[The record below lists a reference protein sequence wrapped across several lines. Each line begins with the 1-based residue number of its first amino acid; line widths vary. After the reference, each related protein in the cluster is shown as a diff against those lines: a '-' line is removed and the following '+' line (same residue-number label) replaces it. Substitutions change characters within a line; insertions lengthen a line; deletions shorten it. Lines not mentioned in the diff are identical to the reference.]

1 MVRQEVKPLSWHQG
15 DRVFTLRSPL
25 SLSLFQGAKIE
36 FFTLLSKLG
45 TLLFCLNNATFS
57 FPGAHLT
64 FSLTGRCKS
73 AIGVLSGLCKRATPT
88 LAHKKEGDRH
98 LLSPQL
104 ASVRNGMSTF
114 DQGKQRRYLL
124 RNEILHK
131 LHIAAYG
138 MHSLSPD
145 SCRVRTGLFSHAK
158 VGRHNI
164 LGRHTLL

>member
-1 MVRQEVKPLSWHQG
+1 MVRQEVKPLSWHQV
-15 DRVFTLRSPL
+15 DRAFTLCPPL
-25 SLSLFQGAKIE
+25 SLPLFQGAKIE
-36 FFTLLSKLG
+36 FFMLLSKLG
-45 TLLFCLNNATFS
+45 TLLFCLNNATIS
-57 FPGAHLT
+57 FLSANLM

-73 AIGVLSGLCKRATPT
+73 EIGVQSGLCKRATPT
-88 LAHKKEGDRH
+88 IANKKRRGGS

-138 MHSLSPD
+138 MHNLSPD
-145 SCRVRTGLFSHAK
+145 SFRVRAGLFDHA
-158 VGRHNI
+158 
-164 LGRHTLL
+164 